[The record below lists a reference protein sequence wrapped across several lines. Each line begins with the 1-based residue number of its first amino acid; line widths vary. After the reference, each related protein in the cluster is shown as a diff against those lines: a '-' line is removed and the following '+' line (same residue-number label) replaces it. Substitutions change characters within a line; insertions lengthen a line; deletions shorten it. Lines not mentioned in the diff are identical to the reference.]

1 MIAEKTDVQR
11 LHFEHKLWMNEL
23 QFFADEIAIFEHRLE
38 EVLQR
43 HPGEK
48 EALVR
53 LEQFQN
59 QFIRQKS
66 VLEELQHDIN
76 IHEQTISGLLKSGFS
91 TPEHKINDHS
101 NIRENMDSFKSIY
114 TDLKASFYAYI
125 LQWK

>member
-43 HPGEK
+43 HPEEK
-48 EALVR
+48 EALIL

-66 VLEELQHDIN
+66 VLEELRHDIN
-76 IHEQTISGLLKSGFS
+76 IHEQTIAERLKAGFS
-91 TPEHKINDHS
+91 TPDHKINDHS
-101 NIRENMDSFKSIY
+101 KIRENMDSFKAIY
-114 TDLKASFYAYI
+114 ANLKTNFYAYM

>member
-43 HPGEK
+43 HPDEK
-48 EALVR
+48 EALIR

-66 VLEELQHDIN
+66 VLEELRHDIN
-76 IHEQTISGLLKSGFS
+76 IHEQTISNLLKSGFS

-101 NIRENMDSFKSIY
+101 KIRESMDSFNSIY
-114 TDLKASFYAYI
+114 TELKASFYAYM